1 MIRQR
6 TDHVSILKFKQTD
19 MDKSLKDIN
28 VFRKK
33 HNQTHCR
40 HENSMIR
47 PILNERM
54 EAPTGFPGTLS
65 ALYHKTP
72 GENCIPQIPTI
83 LIVYR

>member
-6 TDHVSILKFKQTD
+6 IDHVSILKFKQTD

-40 HENSMIR
+40 HENSKIR

-54 EAPTGFPGTLS
+54 EAPTGFPRTLS
-65 ALYHKTP
+65 ALRHKTP